1 MTGVRRSNPMAKLI
15 VKKFSSADERR
26 PFMAHGHADILKI
39 GDGAVGRGV
48 FEPGWKWSSDVKPIA
63 GTKSCEVA
71 HSAYVLSGRMHLV
84 MDDGEETDIGP
95 GDYVVIP
102 PGHDAWTVGGDACV
116 VLDFGG
122 MQNYA
127 LPARE
132 HEEGLGMPS

>member
-1 MTGVRRSNPMAKLI
+1 MAKLI

-39 GDGAVGRGV
+39 GDGTVGRGV
-48 FEPGWKWSSDVKPIA
+48 FEPGWKWSSDVRPIA
-63 GTKSCEVA
+63 GTKSCEIA

-102 PGHDAWTVGGDACV
+102 PGHNAWTVGGETCV

-122 MQNYA
+122 MQHYA
-127 LPARE
+127 LPAPE
-132 HEEGLGMPS
+132 YAEGLGMPP